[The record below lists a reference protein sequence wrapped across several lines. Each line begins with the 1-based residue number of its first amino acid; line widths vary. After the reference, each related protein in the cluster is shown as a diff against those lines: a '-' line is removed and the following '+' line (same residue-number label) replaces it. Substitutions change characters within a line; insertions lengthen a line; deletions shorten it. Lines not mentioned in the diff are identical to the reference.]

1 MGHEALRALRR
12 GRLLFPDDHR
22 GGDGKFDV
30 GHLDKELK
38 AEGFEVSP
46 GYGKLKDTTFR
57 IGHMGDLT
65 TSDIKDLLS
74 DVMDEVLEDM
84 K

>member
-1 MGHEALRALRR
+1 M
-12 GRLLFPDDHR
+12 
-22 GGDGKFDV
+22 
-30 GHLDKELK
+30 
-38 AEGFEVSP
+38 SP

-65 TSDIKDLLS
+65 VKDVKDLLN
-74 DVMDEVLEDM
+74 VMDEVLEVM